1 MAVAKP
7 EWGTKRICQSCGAPF
22 YDLRR
27 DPIVCPKCGTVF
39 DPEAVL
45 KSRRSRVPEEEAPP
59 KPKKPQAEVE
69 EIETEEDEDILEGE
83 DTDDDLLEDASDLG
97 DEDDVPGVIEADD
110 EDDR

>member
-1 MAVAKP
+1 VAKP

-45 KSRRSRVPEEEAPP
+45 KSRRTRPQEEPAPP
-59 KPKKPQAEVE
+59 KPAPAKAEVDE
-69 EIETEEDEDILEGE
+69 LESEDEEEALESE
-83 DTDDDLLEDASDLG
+83 DDDDVLEDANDLGDDDVAGVIDAG
-97 DEDDVPGVIEADD
+97 DEDDDT
-110 EDDR
+110 